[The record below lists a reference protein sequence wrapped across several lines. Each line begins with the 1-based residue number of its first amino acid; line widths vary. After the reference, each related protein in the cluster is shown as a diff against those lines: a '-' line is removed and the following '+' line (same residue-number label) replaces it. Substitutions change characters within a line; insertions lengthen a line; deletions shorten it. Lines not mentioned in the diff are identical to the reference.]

1 LSPLLPDAVYS
12 WAISMAITSTVIVRV
27 A

>member
-12 WAISMAITSTVIVRV
+12 WATSATITSTVTVRV
-27 A
+27 Q